1 MKRAK
6 LYIFAI
12 LLFLIPK
19 SSFGLI
25 EVDITRGNLNPL
37 PVAVSPLFVESK
49 SVKNF
54 QNLLKR
60 ENIGEDISAVVEN
73 NLKSSGLFNPLK
85 KEAFLQKPDIA
96 HLKPRFEDWSLIKAQ
111 ALITGEVKYENEKL
125 RVEFRLWDVLAGK
138 EMMAL
143 AFTTVPENWRRV
155 GHIITDKV
163 YQRLTGEKGYFDTR
177 IIYVSEE
184 GPKTNRVKKLAI
196 MDQDGYNTKYLTLGN
211 ELVLTPRFNPTNQM
225 VTYLSYFKN
234 LPRVYLLDI
243 ETGVQ
248 EVVGDFPG
256 MTFAPRFSPDGKK
269 IIMSFAK
276 DGNSEIYTM
285 DLENRIVEKITNHP
299 SIDTSPSFSPDGKYI
314 CFNSDRS
321 GYQQIYVMK
330 SDGTKVKR
338 ISFGKGLYGTPVW
351 SPRGDLIAFTK
362 LHKGKFYIGVMRIDG
377 SGERLL
383 TENYYQEAP
392 SWSPNGRVL
401 IFYRETKSDSEGK
414 GFSAK
419 LWSID
424 LTGYN
429 ERLVDTETD
438 ASDPSWSSLLSE

>member
-1 MKRAK
+1 MKKTK
-6 LYIFAI
+6 LYIFA
-12 LLFLIPK
+12 LLFLIIPK
-19 SSFGLI
+19 TSFGLI

-37 PVAVSPLFVESK
+37 PIAVSPLFVESK
-49 SVKNF
+49 SVKEF
-54 QNLLKR
+54 QNLLKK
-60 ENIGEDISAVVEN
+60 ENIGEDISSVVEN

-143 AFTTVPENWRRV
+143 AFTTVPDNWRRV

-196 MDQDGYNTKYLTLGN
+196 MDQDGFNTKYLTLGN

-276 DGNSEIYTM
+276 DGNSDIYTM

-330 SDGTKVKR
+330 SDGSKVKR

-362 LHKGKFYIGVMRIDG
+362 LHKGKFYIGVMRVDG

-429 ERLVDTETD
+429 ERLVDTKTD